1 MLRRLTS
8 LLQENVE
15 LMLVVFTSPTRSAKM
30 LLVTNGSN
38 AVPDQARLPR
48 RTRYHHG
55 NLVEE
60 LQRCVL
66 ELVAERGV
74 AGVTMAEAARRAG
87 VSAAAPYRHYAS
99 LDELLIATAEGCYVN
114 WMTLRAGH
122 FDDAVRGEAGIMTL
136 LGDFFDFA
144 RDEPAAFVLLFDSGN
159 PKVSGTVSF
168 WTGEGYRD
176 LVTMV
181 SEATSAPVERCRG
194 MALGIT
200 ACVLGHARLA
210 VGGLTGMAMDEAARQ
225 AASTVRT
232 LLAGFQALTSHSD
245 QE

>member
-1 MLRRLTS
+1 ML
-8 LLQENVE
+8 
-15 LMLVVFTSPTRSAKM
+15 MIFTLAHFNAKM
-30 LLVTNGSN
+30 LDVTNGSS
-38 AVPDQARLPR
+38 AVPYPAGLAR

-60 LQRCVL
+60 LQRGVL

-87 VSAAAPYRHYAS
+87 VSAAAPYRHYGS
-99 LDELLIATAEGCYVN
+99 LDELLLATAEGCYAN
-114 WMTLRAGH
+114 WMALRANHPDGRG
-122 FDDAVRGEAGIMTL
+122 RGEAGIMAL
-136 LGDFFDFA
+136 LTDFFDFA

-159 PKVSGTVSF
+159 PKLSGTVSF
-168 WTGEGYRD
+168 WTEDGYRD

-181 SEATSAPVERCRG
+181 SEATSLPATRCG
-194 MALGIT
+194 GTALGIT

-210 VGGLTGMAMDEAARQ
+210 VGGLTGMTMDAAASQ

-232 LLAGFQALTSHSD
+232 LLAGFQSLAFTAD